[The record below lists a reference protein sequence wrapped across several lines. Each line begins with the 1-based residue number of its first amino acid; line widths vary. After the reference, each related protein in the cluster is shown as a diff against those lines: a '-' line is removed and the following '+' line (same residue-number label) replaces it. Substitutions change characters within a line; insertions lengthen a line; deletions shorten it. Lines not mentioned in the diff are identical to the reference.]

1 MRRDCVTLV
10 LHLILYMILEEI
22 FLMEYNFVLRGNVL
36 YTPQCGALSV
46 HPHSY
51 LVCEGGQVAGIFEEL
66 PEVYR
71 NFPVEDFGDK
81 MILPGL
87 VDLHV
92 HAGQYAFRGLG
103 MDQEL
108 LAWLEQNAFPEE
120 SRFADASYA
129 ARAYPIFVDALRRSA
144 TTRACI
150 FATLHRPATLQLM
163 QLLEDAGMP
172 CYVGKVNMD
181 RNSPDTLRETTEESL
196 AETRRWL
203 EESRDFSQVRPILTP
218 RFIPSCT
225 DALMA
230 GLGRLQQEF
239 QVPAQSHLSEN
250 LSEIDWVQ
258 SLCPDTRFYGE
269 AYDRVGLF
277 GGACPTIMA
286 HCVWSGPEERALLKE
301 NGVFIAHCPQSN
313 MNVSSGIAPIKQYLR
328 EGQRVGLG
336 SDVAGGAHLS
346 IFRAMTDAIQCSK
359 LRWRLVDQDTPAL
372 TLPEALYMATKGGG
386 AFFGKVGSFEP
397 GYAFDAVVVDDS
409 DLPTTHTCTLEERLE
424 RFVYLS
430 DGQPFAK
437 YAAGRRLF

>member
-1 MRRDCVTLV
+1 
-10 LHLILYMILEEI
+10 MILEEI

-66 PEVYR
+66 PEAYR

-129 ARAYPIFVDALRRSA
+129 ARAYPIFVDALRRGA

-181 RNSPDTLRETTEESL
+181 RNASDALLEADAAASLRATEE
-196 AETRRWL
+196 WL
-203 EESRDFSQVRPILTP
+203 DAVKGKYLRTTPILTP
-218 RFIPSCT
+218 RFVPSCT
-225 DALMA
+225 DALLD
-230 GLGRLQQEF
+230 GLGEIQRRRGLP
-239 QVPAQSHLSEN
+239 VQSHLSEN
-250 LSEIDWVQ
+250 RGEVKWVKE
-258 SLCPDTRFYGE
+258 LCPWSSCYAD
-269 AYDRVGLF
+269 AYDRFGLF
-277 GGACPTIMA
+277 GGPGCPTIMA
-286 HCVWSGPEERALLKE
+286 HCVLSGEEEVALMKE
-301 NGVFIAHCPQSN
+301 RGVYVAHCPQSN
-313 MNVSSGIAPIKQYLR
+313 TNLASGVAPVRRYLEQGLR
-328 EGQRVGLG
+328 LGLG
-336 SDVAGGAHLS
+336 SDVAGGNQMS
-346 IFRAMTDAIQCSK
+346 IFRAMADAIQASK
-359 LRWRLVDQDTPAL
+359 LRWRLQDESLAPL
-372 TLPEALYMATKGGG
+372 TVPEVFWMGTMGGG
-386 AFFGKVGSFEP
+386 SFFGKVGSFEA
-397 GYAFDAVVVDDS
+397 GYELDAVVLNDARLCSVRRFS
-409 DLPTTHTCTLEERLE
+409 VEERLE
-424 RFVYLS
+424 RMIYLAEEC
-430 DGQPFAK
+430 GVEAK
-437 YAAGRRLF
+437 FAAGTQLF